1 MRRRERGG
9 RSYQHYQAGGG
20 EKGRRQGLAEGWWRI
35 LSWSSEREMICQ
47 PSSLRSRL
55 ARLEAEMA
63 DFYSPPGQGSRLRP
77 GRVRTGD
84 LLAAL
89 HSDLAWHRAR
99 VLQVGP
105 DWLLLLYLDWGWQAV
120 TVRWKSVKLVGGVRE
135 DWAELV
141 REGRVRLRLVESE
154 RDQQGVWRGE
164 IRLKL
169 TGGS

>member
-1 MRRRERGG
+1 MT
-9 RSYQHYQAGGG
+9 
-20 EKGRRQGLAEGWWRI
+20 EGWWRI

-77 GRVRTGD
+77 GRVRRGD

-105 DWLLLLYLDWGWQAV
+105 DWLLLLYLDWGWLGWGRLDTVRSLQSAFRELAWQAV
-120 TVRWKSVKLVGGVRE
+120 TVRWKAVKLVGGDRE

-141 REGRVRLRLVESE
+141 KEGRVRLRLRLVESE
-154 RDQQGVWRGE
+154 RDQQGVWSGE